1 VTVPAQLAV
10 LDTLDAVRARSGYV
24 ARFVETGHS
33 RHFILDRARLDAAV
47 EATVAA
53 TRARYPTLEV
63 PPHSRWRH
71 FDASGVARIAG
82 LDALLRNRPCADA
95 ARARFDLT
103 TISVL
108 LDAGAGA
115 AWHYR
120 EPGTGVLLV
129 RSEGLAVATLR
140 AFVAGAFSSHG
151 DDPLRVDAKALSG
164 IDAPALARIFQADS
178 VNPLVGLESRAAMLR
193 RLGAA
198 LASSDVERPGGW
210 FDALAARGTR
220 DCVSAAAVF
229 ATVRAGLRHVL
240 AGGLVR
246 EGVPLGDCWPHR
258 AVGGEGADAGLVP
271 FHKLTQW
278 LAYSLWEPLEWAGV
292 RVDGLEAMTA
302 LPEYRNGGLLLDTG
316 VLRLRDPGV
325 ARRAHAVGSEIVVEW
340 RALTV
345 TLLDA
350 LAPRVRAALG
360 QPGLPLAAILEG
372 GTWAAGRALANRLR
386 DGRPPLAVDS
396 DGTVF

>member
-1 VTVPAQLAV
+1 MSEPAQLAV
-10 LDTLDAVRARSGYV
+10 LDTLEAVRARSGNV
-24 ARFVETGHS
+24 ARVVEAGGS
-33 RHFILDRARLDAAV
+33 GHFIVDRDRLDVAV

-71 FDASGVARIAG
+71 FDAGGIARVGA
-82 LDALLRNRPCADA
+82 LDALLRKRPSADA

-103 TISVL
+103 SISVL

-115 AWHYR
+115 AWHYL

-140 AFVAGAFSSHG
+140 AFLRGAFSSHA
-151 DDPLRVDAKALSG
+151 DDPLRVDAKALSA
-164 IDAPALARIFQADS
+164 IDATALARIFQADTG
-178 VNPLVGLESRAAMLR
+178 NPLVGLESRAAMLR

-198 LASSDVERPGGW
+198 LASSGVERPGGW

-220 DCVSAAAVF
+220 DRVSATEVF
-229 ATVRAGLRHVL
+229 ATLRVGLRHVL

-246 EGVPLGDCWPHR
+246 DGVPLGDCWPHP
-258 AVGGEGADAGLVP
+258 AAGGEGADAGLVP

-278 LAYSLWEPLEWAGV
+278 LAYSLREPLEWAGV
-292 RVDGLEAMTA
+292 RVDEPGIMTA

-316 VLRLRDPGV
+316 VLRLRDPR
-325 ARRAHAVGSEIVVEW
+325 AAQRAHAVESELVVEW

-345 TLLDA
+345 TLVDA

-372 GTWAAGRALANRLR
+372 GTWAAGRGLANRLR
-386 DGRPPLAVDS
+386 DGRPPLTVES